1 MNPAAIDT
9 GLLERAVSNLPDDAL
24 TPLRLD
30 ALRRF
35 SETGFPTT
43 RHEDWRYT
51 NLAPMIEVSN
61 LWLRDA
67 ASQPAE
73 IPINDTIGKY
83 AAKLTSEIDAHWI
96 VIANGVVQKDSLAR
110 LDEHALRGLA
120 AISASDDSLMQ
131 RVSADEP
138 MTRFNTALL
147 RDVLRITIRA
157 GDALDKPLGL
167 LMIDDASVGATL
179 SQTRVIIDTK
189 QNSRAQIIEYHA
201 SIGENRHFA
210 NVVTELDLEPGAAVN
225 YVRIQNRDP
234 AHFQAGKL
242 MARLRRDSCLHHS
255 AFDFGGALIR
265 NDVDVDI
272 VEPGASVELYGLYL
286 ASGRQHIDNHTRVD
300 HRVGPATS
308 TEEYRGIL
316 SDRSRCVFNGKAI
329 VHRGADGTDARQAN
343 HNLLLSDKAEVDTK
357 PEFEIYADDVK
368 CSHGATVGQ
377 LDKTALFYLRSRG
390 LDRDEAEQVLTR
402 AFAATIV
409 GKSAV
414 QAVRKHVESLIERRL
429 QTLAGGSS

>member
-1 MNPAAIDT
+1 MNSTAIDT
-9 GLLERAVSNLPDDAL
+9 GLLKQAVGKLPGDAL
-24 TPLRLD
+24 TPLRLE

-51 NLAPMIEVSN
+51 NLAPIIEVSN

-67 ASQPAE
+67 ASGTAE
-73 IPINDTIGKY
+73 IPVDDAVTKY
-83 AAKLTSEIDAHWI
+83 AAHLASQIDAYWI
-96 VIANGVVQKDSLAR
+96 VIANGMVQMDSVAR
-110 LDEHALRGLA
+110 LGEHALRGLN
-120 AISASDDSLMQ
+120 AISVAGDNLMQ

-147 RDVLRITIRA
+147 RDVLRLTIRA

-167 LMIDDASVGATL
+167 LMIDDASAGAAL
-179 SQTRVIIDTK
+179 SQTRVIIETESH
-189 QNSRAQIIEYHA
+189 SRAEIIEYHA
-201 SIGENRHFA
+201 STGDNRHFA
-210 NVVTELDLEPGAAVN
+210 NVVIELELARGAAVD

-242 MARLRRDSCLHHS
+242 MARLRRDSRLHHS
-255 AFDFGGALIR
+255 AFDLGGGLIR

-272 VEPGASVELYGLYL
+272 AEPGASVELYGLYL

-343 HNLLLSDKAEVDTK
+343 HNLLLSNKAEIDTK
-357 PEFEIYADDVK
+357 PELEIYADDVK

-377 LDKTALFYLRSRG
+377 LDKSALFYLRSRG
-390 LDRDEAEQVLTR
+390 LDRDEAAQVLTR

-409 GKSAV
+409 GKSAI
-414 QAVRKHVESLIERRL
+414 QAVRNHVESLIDRRL
-429 QTLAGGSS
+429 QTLAGGLS

>member
-1 MNPAAIDT
+1 MNVAAIDT
-9 GLLERAVSNLPDDAL
+9 GLLERAVSNLPGDAL
-24 TPLRLD
+24 TPLRLE

-61 LWLRDA
+61 LWLSDA
-67 ASQPAE
+67 ASRPAE
-73 IPINDTIGKY
+73 IPINDTVVKY
-83 AAKLTSEIDAHWI
+83 AAKLASEIDAHWI

-110 LDEHALRGLA
+110 LDEHALRGRA

-131 RVSADEP
+131 PVSAEDP

-147 RDVLRITIRA
+147 RDVLHITIRA

-167 LMIDDASVGATL
+167 LMIDDASAGATL
-179 SQTRVIIDTK
+179 SQTRVIIETE

-201 SIGENRHFA
+201 SMGENRHFA
-210 NVVTELDLEPGAAVN
+210 NVVTELGLEPGAAVN
-225 YVRIQNRDP
+225 YVRMQNRDP
-234 AHFQAGKL
+234 AHFQTGKL
-242 MARLRRDSCLHHS
+242 MARLRRDSSLRHA

-265 NDVDVDI
+265 NEVDVDI
-272 VEPGASVELYGLYL
+272 VEPGASAELYGLYL

-316 SDRSRCVFNGKAI
+316 SDQSRCVFNGKAI

-357 PEFEIYADDVK
+357 PELEIYADDVK

-390 LDRDEAEQVLTR
+390 LDRDEAAQVLTR

-409 GKSAV
+409 GKSTV
-414 QAVRKHVESLIERRL
+414 QAVRKHAESLIERRL
-429 QTLAGGSS
+429 QTLTGGSS

>member
-1 MNPAAIDT
+1 MISTAIDT
-9 GLLERAVSNLPDDAL
+9 GLLERAVGKLPGDAL
-24 TPLRLD
+24 TPLRLE

-51 NLAPMIEVSN
+51 NLAPIIEVSN
-61 LWLRDA
+61 QWLRDA
-67 ASQPAE
+67 ASGPTE
-73 IPINDTIGKY
+73 IPVDDNVTNH
-83 AAKLTSEIDAHWI
+83 AALVASQIDAYWI
-96 VIANGVVQKDSLAR
+96 VIANGMVQRDSLAR
-110 LDEHALRGLA
+110 LGGHARRGLDA
-120 AISASDDSLMQ
+120 VSGAGDNLMQ
-131 RVSADEP
+131 PVSADEP

-147 RDVLRITIRA
+147 RDVLRLTIRA
-157 GDALDKPLGL
+157 GDALDKPVGL
-167 LMIDDASVGATL
+167 LIIDDANTGAAL
-179 SQTRVIIDTK
+179 SQTRVIIETER
-189 QNSRAQIIEYHA
+189 NSRAEIIEYHA
-201 SIGENRHFA
+201 STGANRHFA
-210 NVVTELDLEPGAAVN
+210 NVVTELELARGAAVN

-242 MARLRRDSCLHHS
+242 IARLHRDSRLHHS
-255 AFDFGGALIR
+255 AFDLGGGLIR

-272 VEPGASVELYGLYL
+272 AEPGASVELYGLYL

-308 TEEYRGIL
+308 AEEYRGIL

-343 HNLLLSDKAEVDTK
+343 HNLLLSDKAEIDTK
-357 PEFEIYADDVK
+357 PELEIYADDVK

-377 LDKTALFYLRSRG
+377 LDKSALFYLRSRG
-390 LDRDEAEQVLTR
+390 LERDEAAQVLTR

-409 GKSAV
+409 GKSTV
-414 QAVRKHVESLIERRL
+414 QAVHNHVGSLIERRL
-429 QTLAGGSS
+429 QTLAGGLS